1 MSRHIISSLSVLSVV
16 VALAGCGSDDGG
28 STTAAATDSG
38 ADTAKAAA
46 MLTGKLAIPADFKGE
61 PVRVVL
67 AAASALP
74 LTGAP
79 DGGILFEDKAPKI
92 TAGGTYE
99 INADTSG
106 LTGKY
111 HVLAIVYVK
120 GGGTFAPKAD
130 LDYDAATSAALSFD
144 GKSAVDMGTLT
155 MAVHKSGDGH

>member
-1 MSRHIISSLSVLSVV
+1 MSRPIISSLSVLSVV

-28 STTAAATDSG
+28 STTAATTDSG
-38 ADTAKAAA
+38 TAKAAA
-46 MLTGKLAIPADFKGE
+46 TLTGKLAIPADFKGE

-79 DGGILFEDKAPKI
+79 DGGILFEDKAPKL
-92 TAGGTYE
+92 TAGGSYE
-99 INADTSG
+99 IKADTSG
-106 LTGKY
+106 LTGKF